1 MANILT
7 RNPIYCDAAFTSYK
21 ASVASVLGTL
31 TTLKVYSVR
40 WVAPSTVGHQFEIV
54 DPQSGNQLLLMTC
67 SVAGQDVIADWS
79 AAPKLWVDFGVP
91 IIQSGKAYIQTS

>member
-1 MANILT
+1 MSNILV
-7 RNPIYCDAAFTSYK
+7 RNPIYVDSAFTSYK
-21 ASVASVLGTL
+21 ASVASVLGVL
-31 TTLKVYSVR
+31 FTLKVFQIR
-40 WVAPSTVGHQFEIV
+40 WVGPATVGDKLEIV

>member
-1 MANILT
+1 MPDIEFWLIADQT
-7 RNPIYCDAAFTSYK
+7 RVVAFP
-21 ASVASVLGTL
+21 ALAGLGGNL
-31 TTLKVYSVR
+31 MFAIAQVWFCGRS
-40 WVAPSTVGHQFEIV
+40 HQFEIV